1 MERMKKLKKHL
12 RSSFEAVRRGWRAR
26 YDMLAEPSARFEVV
40 GDSLEMVVSAQLDWP
55 RTPEAVSEVL
65 ADIMRMAEAACD
77 EFGLGL
83 EVTDENPRATRDRVT
98 HGRPDSW
105 RLTFVPRSEP
115 GRGGMRHLRPF
126 GD

>member
-1 MERMKKLKKHL
+1 MKKLKKHL
-12 RSSFEAVRRGWRAR
+12 RSSFEAVRRRWLAR
-26 YDMLAEPSARFEVV
+26 YDMLAEPSARFEAV
-40 GDSLEMVVSAQLDWP
+40 GDSLEMVVSAQLGRP